1 MGLRIVIAVRS
12 PQRSVIIRDDLI
24 TKLMRPINRVSTAK
38 TIDPRMKGGKRED
51 RVISVYPM
59 TEFLCS
65 WKITPENTGWPMII
79 EREAVYVF

>member
-1 MGLRIVIAVRS
+1 MIAVRS

-38 TIDPRMKGGKRED
+38 NIDPRTKGGKRKD

-65 WKITPENTGWPMII
+65 WKITLEKTQDC
-79 EREAVYVF
+79 R